1 MSNVSAGIRT
11 LYCKKS
17 VTGIMA
23 KSRYRGWLS
32 RSPTEEIVHRGLWR
46 GVAVRRRPYRATA
59 AHPSCPS
66 RDRDIGG
73 AYPLSLAGSHGR
85 EEDRS
90 TSIKTKLEET
100 HAKQGPDRSDSASEM
115 RDKRDSR
122 RGRDRSD
129 RQRGDLSRR
138 VRQARPVQG
147 RSDDRRQRVLD
158 RLHDQGD

>member
-1 MSNVSAGIRT
+1 M

-17 VTGIMA
+17 ATGIVA

-46 GVAVRRRPYRATA
+46 GVAVWGRQYRSAA

-73 AYPLSLAGSHGR
+73 GGPRPLAGSHGR

-90 TSIKTKLEET
+90 TSIKKQKLEET
-100 HAKQGPDRSDSASEM
+100 PCKAKPRSI
-115 RDKRDSR
+115 R
-122 RGRDRSD
+122 
-129 RQRGDLSRR
+129 
-138 VRQARPVQG
+138 
-147 RSDDRRQRVLD
+147 
-158 RLHDQGD
+158 